1 MRRKKV
7 SSPFAVSP
15 LVKLIIS
22 IGTLICLTFVLYLY
36 HLPAHDSV
44 NGMFSIENRLVP
56 TNANVSISNPLPVA
70 KSIDNSPLVVPPL
83 VSEIVSPP
91 PEIEIPQKQS
101 ISLNEKIK
109 ELFEIGKQ
117 NPSKLIHILQDDNP
131 FDLPSTVDS
140 FICPTSSEML
150 ISSPNLINH
159 TRAQEFRQGKP
170 GTWLFYQHLR
180 KAGGTGFCDLA
191 QNNLPR
197 QQTPPYFCMIDNR
210 GSLATSP
217 WNNEEYL
224 MSRMERSNYRITAN
238 EWDAYYPYMGQ
249 WRGAVLATTFRHPVD
264 RWYSQYRFEHLEH
277 RDGSKQDAPR
287 RPFRTWYNN
296 NKGWTMV
303 TPFPLLCS
311 SVLSLDSLAH

>member
-7 SSPFAVSP
+7 SGSLTVSP

-36 HLPAHDSV
+36 HLPAHNSA
-44 NGMFSIENRLVP
+44 NGKISTENRLGL
-56 TNANVSISNPLPVA
+56 TRANISNSNPLPLT
-70 KSIDNSPLVVPPL
+70 KPLDNLPPASPPL
-83 VSEIVSPP
+83 VPVVNSPP
-91 PEIEIPQKQS
+91 VVDVPKEQT
-101 ISLNEKIK
+101 ISMTDKIK
-109 ELFEIGKQ
+109 QLFQIGKQ
-117 NPSKLIHILQDDNP
+117 NPSKLIQLLQDENP

-140 FICPTSSEML
+140 FVCPVSPEML
-150 ISSPNLINH
+150 ITVPDLINH
-159 TRAQEFRQGKP
+159 TRALEFREGKS

-277 RDGSKQDAPR
+277 RDGSKPDAPR

-303 TPFPLLCS
+303 SPPLYS
-311 SVLSLDSLAH
+311 FVTHVS